1 MQCPRIHK
9 ACKPKLTNASQPLKP
24 RVINDALDSVERY
37 GYETINRVVD
47 YFFSLQCNRRGM
59 VSDIM
64 CNFKSFMNRKISFF
78 NG

>member
-1 MQCPRIHK
+1 MQSPWIHK
-9 ACKPKLTNASQPLKP
+9 AGKSKLTNASKPLEP
-24 RVINDALDSVERY
+24 RVVNDSLDSVERY

-47 YFFSLQCNRRGM
+47 YFFSLQCNSRGM

-64 CNFKSFMNRKISFF
+64 CNFKSLMNRKISFF

>member
-1 MQCPRIHK
+1 MQGPWINK
-9 ACKPKLTNASQPLKP
+9 ACKSKLTNTSQPLKP
-24 RVINDALDSVERY
+24 RVIDNALNSFERY

-47 YFFSLQCNRRGM
+47 YFFSLQCNSRGM

-64 CNFKSFMNRKISFF
+64 CNFKCFMNRKISFF

>member
-1 MQCPRIHK
+1 MQGPWINK
-9 ACKPKLTNASQPLKP
+9 ARQSKLTNTSQSLKP
-24 RVINDALDSVERY
+24 RMIDNALNSFERY

-47 YFFSLQCNRRGM
+47 YFFSLQCNSRGM

-64 CNFKSFMNRKISFF
+64 CNFKCFMNRKISFF

>member
-1 MQCPRIHK
+1 MQGPWINK
-9 ACKPKLTNASQPLKP
+9 ARQSKLTNTSQSLKP
-24 RVINDALDSVERY
+24 RMIDNALNSFERY

-47 YFFSLQCNRRGM
+47 YFFSLQCNSQGM

-64 CNFKSFMNRKISFF
+64 CNFKCFMNRKISFF